1 MVADQDYGI
10 YLNIGTFV
18 ALIGAVAT
26 AVLKF
31 TRVEK
36 AIIESGQA
44 KDQELREEMEAKFEN
59 VSRDIASIERGNT
72 DRLETSRH
80 ETGEMGAALRQ
91 KIHDV
96 EVFSRDRFVARE
108 TFDAAIMRIERS
120 IEKLGD
126 RLEIKIDR
134 LPTRD

>member
-36 AIIESGQA
+36 AIIESSQA
-44 KDQELREEMEAKFEN
+44 NDQELRMEMEAKFEN
-59 VSRDIASIERGNT
+59 VSRDIILVERSNIE
-72 DRLETSRH
+72 RLETYRH
-80 ETGEMGAALRQ
+80 EVGEMGAALRQ

-96 EVFSRDRFVARE
+96 EVFNRDRFVARE
-108 TFDAAIMRIERS
+108 TFDSAISRIERS

-126 RLEIKIDR
+126 RLEVKIDR